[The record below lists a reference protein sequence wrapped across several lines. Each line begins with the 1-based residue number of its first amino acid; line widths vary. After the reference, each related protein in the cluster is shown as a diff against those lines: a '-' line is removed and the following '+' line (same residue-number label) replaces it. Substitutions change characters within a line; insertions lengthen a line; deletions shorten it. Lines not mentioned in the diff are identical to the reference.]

1 MFEAR
6 LAQGSVLKKLIESIR
21 ELVTD
26 ANFDVSSSGLAL
38 QAMDTSHVS
47 LVSLLMRDDGFE
59 HYRCDRTL
67 ALGLNLQSIQKVLK
81 CAGNDDSI
89 TLKAEDQGDTLTL
102 MFESPNQDRISD
114 FDVKLMDIDSE
125 HLGIP
130 DTEYKATV
138 KMSAAEFQRIM
149 RDLATIGDTVTIAC
163 TKEAVKFSVEGDIGS
178 GNVLCRHNAS
188 VDKDEQPTIIELEEP
203 VSLNFAL
210 RYLNHFAKATPLSES
225 VTLCM
230 SPDVPLV
237 TEYKI
242 GDMGNIRYYLAPK
255 IDEGN

>member
-1 MFEAR
+1 MF
-6 LAQGSVLKKLIESIR
+6 S
-21 ELVTD
+21 
-26 ANFDVSSSGLAL
+26 LAL
-38 QAMDTSHVS
+38 APCPSFPAKSAAQPVRCPSAGRCKILCTRLGGAAGGELLDTS
-47 LVSLLMRDDGFE
+47 
-59 HYRCDRTL
+59 
-67 ALGLNLQSIQKVLK
+67 ALTRLRFS
-81 CAGNDDSI
+81 CAD
-89 TLKAEDQGDTLTL
+89 
-102 MFESPNQDRISD
+102 QDRISD

-178 GNVLCRHNAS
+178 GNVLCRHNAT